1 MLNAVSY
8 LNEPTYSQQDFC
20 DVVDLMANSPTH
32 KGYTVTD
39 LKRLVV
45 PPLQLNQF
53 ELFKVQNK
61 PAGFFSWAW
70 LTNTTAFGYVTRQRR
85 LQASDWS
92 GGYQFWVIDVIA
104 MDYSPRKIIRYLREK
119 FEPIIDRAYWHRA
132 KNPNKLGIK
141 IVHV

>member
-61 PAGFFSWAW
+61 PAG
-70 LTNTTAFGYVTRQRR
+70 Q
-85 LQASDWS
+85 
-92 GGYQFWVIDVIA
+92 
-104 MDYSPRKIIRYLREK
+104 KILI
-119 FEPIIDRAYWHRA
+119 
-132 KNPNKLGIK
+132 N
-141 IVHV
+141 